1 VAGVERANRI
11 QESGTNHVFF
21 SIVKQEFA
29 QGSVLDCSL
38 RDGGYLNS
46 WRFPLSLIRSHVE
59 LSSALKIPYIEVG
72 LKTVEASVGS
82 PSGLTANCSAR
93 LIADLRRFSGES
105 KLGIMLNQADIGS
118 LKQVESLF
126 DFSIEA
132 SIPSFIRIATD
143 IENIEDACS
152 TATLLIEQG
161 FEVFINLMKL
171 STLSNED
178 LKRAAASA
186 GSLGLTGI
194 YLADSI
200 GAVDPKFIATAVD
213 IVAQESNAPVGI
225 HCHDNLG
232 LALANTISGLDA
244 GAKFVDATVRGIG
257 RGAGNTALEELLLV
271 QSHETVTNPKFRSL
285 LRTWDDYLKAEGNV
299 ETWGKSADYG
309 LAARLGVHPTYVQEL
324 RRSSEFSE
332 FERLKIIERVAEK
345 KSSRYSRENLSVGE
359 EWFASTGVTSPEILD
374 VFEGKSVLLIGGGTS
389 VDQITAELREITE
402 AEEMI
407 PVIVGAR
414 KALLG
419 IEEFRVLCNPISFM
433 SGAALESDGLRLIG
447 PLAQVPGKLISPKSQ
462 ETGISIE
469 TRLDINRFGFDGQ
482 RLSIPNP
489 RSSVFALA
497 LISSLS
503 PREVVMAGFE
513 GFPRGDSR
521 NAEFSDAVGR
531 ALSSGIIV
539 TGFGEV
545 GFGLPSRGF

>member
-1 VAGVERANRI
+1 MAGVRSTNRL
-11 QESGTNHVFF
+11 QHLDTNHVLFR
-21 SIVKQEFA
+21 IVMQQFPH
-29 QGSVLDCSL
+29 GSVLDCSL
-38 RDGGYLNS
+38 RDGGYLNN

-59 LSSALKIPYIEVG
+59 HSSALKIPYIEVG
-72 LKTVEASVGS
+72 LKTSEASPGS
-82 PSGLTANCSAR
+82 SSGLTANCSGR
-93 LIADLRRFSGES
+93 LLADLRKFSGES
-105 KLGIMLNQADIGS
+105 KLGIMLNQADVGS

-126 DFSIEA
+126 DFSFEA
-132 SIPSFIRIATD
+132 SIPDFIRIATD
-143 IENIEDACS
+143 KENIEQACS
-152 TATLLIEQG
+152 IARLLIDQG

-171 STLSNED
+171 STLNEED
-178 LKRAAASA
+178 LKFAAASA
-186 GSLGLTGI
+186 GSLGLSGI

-200 GAVDPKFIATAVD
+200 GAVDPKFIAAAVN
-213 IVAQESNAPVGI
+213 IVARESNAPVGI

-244 GAKFVDATVRGIG
+244 GAKFADATVRGIG
-257 RGAGNTALEELLLV
+257 RGAGNTALEDLLLV

-285 LRTWDDYLKAEGNV
+285 LSTWDDYLKTEGNL

-309 LAARLGVHPTYVQEL
+309 LAARLSVHPTYVQEL
-324 RRSSEFSE
+324 RRSTEFSE

-359 EWFASTGVTSPEILD
+359 EWFVANGLTSPEILE
-374 VFEGKSVLLIGGGTS
+374 VFEGRSVLLIGGGTK
-389 VDQITAELREITE
+389 VDQITAELREIAD
-402 AEEMI
+402 AEEML

-414 KALLG
+414 EALLG

-433 SGAALESDGLRLIG
+433 SGAALKSDGLRLIG
-447 PLAQVPGKLISPKSQ
+447 PLAQVPRKLISPQSH
-462 ETGISIE
+462 ENGISIE
-469 TRLDINRFGFDGQ
+469 TRLDSNLVGFDGQ

-521 NAEFSDAVGR
+521 NAEFSDAVER
-531 ALSSGIIV
+531 ALSCGITL